1 MESMNPWGWS
11 SVKRNEILRTIG
23 LSLIA
28 MWVQGSMKELE
39 MWQYYHRLEY
49 LEDKVRTQR
58 ILLILTST
66 VGLVGWYL

>member
-28 MWVQGSMKELE
+28 MWVQGSMKDLE

-58 ILLILTST
+58 ILLILAST

>member
-1 MESMNPWGWS
+1 MESMKHWGWS

-28 MWVQGSMKELE
+28 MWVQGSMKDLE

-58 ILLILTST
+58 ILLILASA

>member
-1 MESMNPWGWS
+1 MKHWGWS

-28 MWVQGSMKELE
+28 MWVQGSMKDLE

-58 ILLILTST
+58 ILLILASA

>member
-1 MESMNPWGWS
+1 MENTKHWGWS
-11 SVKRNEILRTIG
+11 SVKRNEILRNIG

-28 MWVQGSMKELE
+28 MWVQGSMKDLE

-58 ILLILTST
+58 ILLILASA

>member
-1 MESMNPWGWS
+1 MESMKPWGWS

-28 MWVQGSMKELE
+28 MWVQGSMKDLE

-66 VGLVGWYL
+66 VELVGWYL

>member
-1 MESMNPWGWS
+1 MENMNPWGWS

-28 MWVQGSMKELE
+28 MWVQGSMKDLE

-49 LEDKVRTQR
+49 LEDKVRIQR
-58 ILLILTST
+58 ILLILASA

>member
-1 MESMNPWGWS
+1 MESMRLWGWS

-28 MWVQGSMKELE
+28 MWVQGSMKDLE

-58 ILLILTST
+58 ILLILAST
-66 VGLVGWYL
+66 GGLVGWYL

>member
-28 MWVQGSMKELE
+28 MWVQGSMKDLE

-49 LEDKVRTQR
+49 LEDKVRIQR
-58 ILLILTST
+58 ILLILASA

>member
-1 MESMNPWGWS
+1 MESMRLWGWS

-28 MWVQGSMKELE
+28 MWVQGSMKDLE

-58 ILLILTST
+58 ILLILASA